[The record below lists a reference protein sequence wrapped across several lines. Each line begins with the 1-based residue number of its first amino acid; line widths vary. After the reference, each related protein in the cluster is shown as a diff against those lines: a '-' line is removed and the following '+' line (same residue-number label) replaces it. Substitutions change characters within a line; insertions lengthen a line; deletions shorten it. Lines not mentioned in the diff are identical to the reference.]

1 MGVDTMAI
9 VLSKRGQGTNAL
21 EGNTMNRSTRLT
33 IQSICGLTLV
43 AMPFAIYAALASG
56 SLLLIAACAI
66 MAMGA
71 AILAIAAD
79 A

>member
-1 MGVDTMAI
+1 
-9 VLSKRGQGTNAL
+9 
-21 EGNTMNRSTRLT
+21 MNRSTRLA

-56 SLLLIAACAI
+56 SLLLTAACGV

-71 AILAIAAD
+71 AILAVASD
-79 A
+79 T

>member
-1 MGVDTMAI
+1 
-9 VLSKRGQGTNAL
+9 
-21 EGNTMNRSTRLT
+21 
-33 IQSICGLTLV
+33 
-43 AMPFAIYAALASG
+43 MPFTIYAALASG

>member
-1 MGVDTMAI
+1 
-9 VLSKRGQGTNAL
+9 
-21 EGNTMNRSTRLT
+21 MNRATRLI

-43 AMPFAIYAALASG
+43 AMPFAICAALASG
-56 SLLLIAACAI
+56 SLLLIAACGL